1 MKNGLLFVVGFLF
14 IIAGIRGNLGAIL
27 SSVIAPDYLYDT
39 SDTSGSF
46 NAPSSFAQT
55 SYSSSDVNREIDRV
69 FGVYAGTAKSIAMA
83 ESSMNPQAYN
93 SISVDGSHAEG
104 LFQILYPS
112 TWSTTR
118 QAKNSPYDVKAN
130 VAAAYE
136 IFQRDGYSWREWA
149 TAPALG
155 LV

>member
-1 MKNGLLFVVGFLF
+1 MKSGLLFIVGFLL
-14 IIAGIRGNLGAIL
+14 IVAGIRGNLGAMLASI
-27 SSVIAPDYLYDT
+27 IAPDNLYDT
-39 SDTSGSF
+39 SDTNGSF
-46 NAPSSFAQT
+46 NAPSSYAQT
-55 SYSSSDVNREIDRV
+55 SYSSSDVNKEIDRV
-69 FGVYAGTAKSIAMA
+69 FGSYAGVAKSIAMA
-83 ESSMNPQAYN
+83 ESSMDPKAYN

-112 TWSTTR
+112 TWQTTK
-118 QAKNSPYDVKAN
+118 QARNSPYDVRAN

-149 TAPALG
+149 TASSLG

>member
-1 MKNGLLFVVGFLF
+1 MKNGLLFIIGFLL
-14 IIAGIRGNLGAIL
+14 IVAGIRGNLGAMLASI
-27 SSVIAPDYLYDT
+27 IAPDNLYDT
-39 SDTSGSF
+39 SDNSGSF
-46 NAPSSFAQT
+46 NAPSPTAQT
-55 SYSSSDVNREIDRV
+55 NYSNTDVNKEIDRV
-69 FGVYAGTAKSIAMA
+69 FGPYSGVAKSIAMA

-112 TWSTTR
+112 TWNTTK
-118 QAKNSPYDVKAN
+118 QAKNNPYDVKAN

-149 TAPALG
+149 TAPSLG

>member
-1 MKNGLLFVVGFLF
+1 MKNGLLFVVGFLL
-14 IIAGIRGNLGAIL
+14 IIAGVRGNLGAML
-27 SSVIAPDYLYDT
+27 SSIIAPDYLYDT
-39 SDTSGSF
+39 SDTSGPF
-46 NAPSSFAQT
+46 NSPQSNATT

-69 FGVYAGTAKSIAMA
+69 FGVYAASAKSIAMA

-93 SISVDGSHAEG
+93 SISVNGSHAEG

-118 QAKNSPYDVKAN
+118 QSKNSPYDVRAN
-130 VAAAYE
+130 VAAAFE
-136 IFQRDGYSWREWA
+136 IFQRDGYSWREWE
-149 TAPALG
+149 TAPSLG